1 MNTKLFTTLLAAA
14 AVGLTLI
21 APTTGAAQAP
31 GGASDP
37 ATAEAERAAD
47 LSELMAEGAQVFS
60 NNCGRC
66 HNLRAS
72 TERSDVQWDIIV
84 AHMRAR
90 ANLTRSEAEAVKIFL
105 QMTNGD
111 GETPEP
117 PTATSSAVPLEDT
130 MAMLRSM
137 ERRGR

>member
-1 MNTKLFTTLLAAA
+1 MHAKLFTALLAAA
-14 AVGLTLI
+14 GMALALPAIGT
-21 APTTGAAQAP
+21 AQAP

-37 ATAEAERAAD
+37 GTVEAEPASD
-47 LSELMAEGAQVFS
+47 LSALMAEGARVFA

-72 TERSDVQWDIIV
+72 TERSDAQWSVIV
-84 AHMRAR
+84 AHMRTR
-90 ANLTRSEAEAVKIFL
+90 ANLTRSEAEAVEIFL

-117 PTATSSAVPLEDT
+117 PAATSSTVPLEDT

-137 ERRGR
+137 EGGDR